1 METLKLNLEINGAV
15 LKSTPITFNDV
26 EKFGDAEIGTA
37 GKKTVIVDITGNFYN
52 SGTDPKSP
60 NVFIN
65 DNPSFAAQSAND
77 YFVAPACLGGGAQR
91 NLILRALHT
100 TDSLPADESGSLAL
114 RGGQQAYIKSYFRG
128 IVTNGVTKVQIN
140 NIDSIAQGIVRYYE
154 V

>member
-1 METLKLNLEINGAV
+1 METLKQNQDINFGS
-15 LKSTPITFNDV
+15 LKSCAITWNSD

-37 GKKTVIVDITGNFYN
+37 GKKIVILDITGNFYN

-60 NVFIN
+60 NIFIN

-77 YFVAPACLGGGAQR
+77 YFVAPPCPGGNAQR

-100 TDSLPADESGSLAL
+100 TDSLPADESGSLSL
-114 RGGQQAYIKSYFRG
+114 RGGQQAFIKSYFRG

-140 NIDSIAQGIVRYYE
+140 NIDSIGQGIVRYYE
-154 V
+154 L